1 MTTQE
6 IKERIDSLTLNPDNV
21 MNYQEE
27 DRGRNW
33 DVCMKVH
40 SELYTLFDGTLGA
53 GDHGG
58 DYANFLNR
66 LGLHFQ
72 TDVGWWNKTA
82 VDKDNIYAF
91 IAYKLDEDEQHGS
104 NIDYVMDLLNKIPK
118 KYLRLND
125 NHINIYDLVTEY
137 KRRINV

>member
-1 MTTQE
+1 MTKQE

-21 MNYQEE
+21 MKHQEE
-27 DRGRNW
+27 DRGWLWNQ
-33 DVCMKVH
+33 CMEYH
-40 SELYTLFDGTLGA
+40 SELHTLFDEVLGS

-58 DYANFLNR
+58 DYANFLEK

-72 TDVGWWNKTA
+72 TDAGWWNKTA
-82 VDKDNIYAF
+82 VDKDNIFAF
-91 IAYKLDEDEQHGS
+91 IMYQLDEDESINS

-118 KYLRLND
+118 KYLKLND

-137 KRRINV
+137 KK

>member
-1 MTTQE
+1 MIKQE

-21 MNYQEE
+21 MKYQEE
-27 DRGRNW
+27 DRGYLQNQ
-33 DVCMKVH
+33 CMNLH
-40 SELYTLFDGTLGA
+40 SELHTLFDEVLGS

-58 DYANFLNR
+58 DYANFLEK

-72 TDVGWWNKTA
+72 TDTGWWNETA

-91 IAYKLDEDEQHGS
+91 IMYQLDDDEQNNS
-104 NIDYVMDLLNKIPK
+104 NIDYVMDLLNKIPR

-125 NHINIYDLVTEY
+125 KHINIYDLLNEY
-137 KRRINV
+137 KR

>member
-1 MTTQE
+1 MTKQE

-21 MNYQEE
+21 MKHQEE
-27 DRGRNW
+27 DRGCLWNQ
-33 DVCMKVH
+33 CMNLH
-40 SELYTLFDGTLGA
+40 CELHNLFDEVLGS

-58 DYANFLNR
+58 DYANFLEK

-72 TDVGWWNKTA
+72 TDAGWWNKTA
-82 VDKDNIYAF
+82 VDKDNIFAF
-91 IAYKLDEDEQHGS
+91 IMYQLDEDESITS

-118 KYLRLND
+118 KYLKLND

-137 KRRINV
+137 KR

>member
-1 MTTQE
+1 MTKQE

-21 MNYQEE
+21 MKHQEE
-27 DRGRNW
+27 DRGYLWNQ
-33 DVCMKVH
+33 CMNLH
-40 SELYTLFDGTLGA
+40 SELYTLFDEVLGS

-58 DYANFLNR
+58 DYANFLEK

-72 TDVGWWNKTA
+72 TDAGWWNKTA
-82 VDKDNIYAF
+82 VDKDNIFAF
-91 IAYKLDEDEQHGS
+91 IMYQLDDDESITS

-118 KYLRLND
+118 KYLKLND

-137 KRRINV
+137 KR

>member
-21 MNYQEE
+21 MNYQE
-27 DRGRNW
+27 DRGRLWNE
-33 DVCMKVH
+33 CMKLH
-40 SELYTLFDGTLGA
+40 SELDTLFDEILGA

-72 TDVGWWNKTA
+72 TDAGWWNKTA
-82 VDKDNIYAF
+82 VDKDNIFAF
-91 IAYKLDEDEQHGS
+91 ITYQLDEDEQHSS

-137 KRRINV
+137 KR

>member
-6 IKERIDSLTLNPDNV
+6 IKARIDSLTLNPDNV

-27 DRGRNW
+27 NRGWLWNE
-33 DVCMKVH
+33 CMKLH
-40 SELYTLFDGTLGA
+40 SELYTLFDETLGA

-72 TDVGWWNKTA
+72 TDAGWWNKTA
-82 VDKDNIYAF
+82 VDKDNIFAF
-91 IAYKLDEDEQHGS
+91 ITYQLDIEDES
-104 NIDYVMDLLNKIPK
+104 IKANIDYVMDLLSKLPK
-118 KYLRLND
+118 KYLNLNE

-137 KRRINV
+137 KR